1 MLRFF
6 ILCTALLVP
15 CMAQQPRVPDTESQ
29 RSAMKKLACL
39 AGEWSGEARIVR
51 GSGGPLELA
60 QTEDAQYRLD
70 GLVLLIE
77 GIGRDKKDGKV
88 ALQALGIISYD
99 DAGRV
104 YRMGAYNDGRY
115 METDLTLA
123 DDGGGSNGGS
133 GWEK

>member
-1 MLRFF
+1 M
-6 ILCTALLVP
+6 
-15 CMAQQPRVPDTESQ
+15 
-29 RSAMKKLACL
+29 
-39 AGEWSGEARIVR
+39 GE
-51 GSGGPLELA
+51 
-60 QTEDAQYRLD
+60 
-70 GLVLLIE
+70 
-77 GIGRDKKDGKV
+77 V

-99 DAGRV
+99 DAVRV